1 MANPFLSS
9 NAAPISFTD
18 RKILVLDDMPDMR
31 TTMRNQMQAL
41 GITNVSLA
49 SNVKEA
55 LNYLAQR
62 TYDVILC
69 DYYLGGS
76 TDGQQFL
83 EYLRTTNKISRAT
96 LFIMITA
103 ETGFNSVI
111 TAAECLPDDYLLK
124 PFTGETLKIRLER
137 LLERK
142 ARLANIDRLQDKG
155 DWPAIIKACD
165 DIIASRDKYMV
176 DAMRIKGNALLTL
189 DKVDAAITFYQDAI
203 KMRDMPW
210 AKLGLA
216 RALKSKGQGQQAGQL
231 LEGIIQ
237 DNPKLLAAYDL
248 LGKIHTESG
257 DSEKALNVLD
267 NACKI
272 APHSLARQRS
282 IANLAE
288 ETGDYARVDKAL
300 SVVVKQTKNSPLRDA
315 KDFVKLT
322 NALTET
328 GELER
333 AVGVI
338 KDAKESFKEG
348 PEVKLLAAVE
358 AVTQQKAGNKD
369 AAQKALMVALEPDEN
384 NLTEDTKLAIANACL
399 ANGRKDEA
407 MQMLKSVVQNNP
419 DSSKLQ
425 SQIAHIFKH
434 HGGADVA
441 KQLIDS
447 SVKEVI
453 NLNNDAV
460 QKAKSGAYAEASEML
475 TEAALRL
482 PNNLQIVSNASL
494 SILMDVFMNGYDSTK
509 TQQAKQFQE
518 AVTAQNSQYPK
529 LAEIMAFQVKIQ
541 QKYKQEMA
549 S

>member
-41 GITNVSLA
+41 GITNVNLA

-315 KDFVKLT
+315 KDFVKLA

-369 AAQKALMVALEPDEN
+369 AAEKALMVALEPDEN

-399 ANGRKDEA
+399 VNGRKDEA

-425 SQIAHIFKH
+425 SQIAHIFKD

-494 SILMDVFMNGYDSTK
+494 SILMDVFMNGYDSAK
-509 TQQAKQFQE
+509 TQQAQQFQE